1 MKTSNLIREYKK
13 VYTFILIIITTIIFY
28 QYRGA
33 LHNKFNKVYN
43 YYNLTYTNKLDSISI
58 YANAYKLQISR
69 YENYKYTNKTAG
81 IIFDTNKLVIFE
93 QNNINYLISYFK
105 LDSLIKKNFIVN
117 FYEPEPIKQI
127 FKYHNNILALLIF
140 NDKKSRFISIINCTK
155 KFEIFRSENL
165 PIDNF
170 LDFNGIGGGFT
181 EFENNLLIGI
191 GVPSAGYNDIIS
203 ELAQNDNSPFGKIL
217 IFGPEEIQTKRT
229 DIFSYKIYSKGH
241 RNPQGL
247 FNLNNTIYEV
257 EHGPRG
263 GDELN
268 IIDSGNNYGW
278 PKYSFG
284 KSYDGNSYKIPIDTL
299 NYKSPIFSYIPS
311 VATSDIIGCPNFIA
325 KLHYPYD
332 CLILSTLKAKSL
344 FILIIDPKR
353 DKLIS
358 QEQLICDYR
367 IREFQREIKDSII
380 FSTDNYGVYKIDTLI
395 FY

>member
-1 MKTSNLIREYKK
+1 MKKSILF
-13 VYTFILIIITTIIFY
+13 FILIIITTIIFY

-33 LHNKFNKVYN
+33 LYNKFNKVYN
-43 YYNLTYTNKLDSISI
+43 YYNLTYTKKLDSISI

-69 YENYKYTNKTAG
+69 YENNKYTNKTAG
-81 IIFDTNKLVIFE
+81 LIFDTNKLVIFE

-105 LDSLIKKNFIVN
+105 LDSLIKKNFN
-117 FYEPEPIKQI
+117 FKFYESEPIKQI

-140 NDKKSRFISIINCTK
+140 SDKKNNFISIINCTK

-165 PIDNF
+165 PIDNY
-170 LDFNGIGGGFT
+170 LDFNGIGGGVT

-191 GVPSAGYNDIIS
+191 GVPSAGYNDFIS
-203 ELAQNDNSPFGKIL
+203 ELAQKDNSPFGKIL
-217 IFGPEEIQTKRT
+217 IFGSEEIQKKRK
-229 DIFSYKIYSKGH
+229 DIFSFKIFSKGH

-247 FNLNNTIYEV
+247 FNLNNTVYEV

-268 IIDSGNNYGW
+268 IIESGNNYGW

-299 NYKSPIFSYIPS
+299 NYKSPIFSFIPS
-311 VATSDIIGCPNFIA
+311 IATSDIIGCPNFIK
-325 KLHYPYD
+325 KLYYPYD

-353 DKLIS
+353 NKLIS
-358 QEQLICDYR
+358 QEQLIFGYR

-395 FY
+395 SY